1 LTPFAGPHA
10 AKRGTSHGPP
20 TPWPSALAD
29 YSLTSATCNR
39 TISLRAPCD
48 DEAES
53 AKGAK
58 VHEMPLRP
66 DWDRLLANCPG
77 AQDGFPPPAVGFGAI
92 DIRRDSGFEA
102 TNYLIDLGVKYLTV
116 DSSPLKDC
124 FRLRF
129 KYGKLTGLK
138 QSLAKGRRPQ
148 PEMPRHAGEPARRPP
163 TQPQNHQSMA
173 FRLGRH
179 VGRWFR

>member
-1 LTPFAGPHA
+1 MCDPDG
-10 AKRGTSHGPP
+10 
-20 TPWPSALAD
+20 
-29 YSLTSATCNR
+29 
-39 TISLRAPCD
+39 ISDSKSGPCD
-48 DEAES
+48 DPKPNP
-53 AKGAK
+53 KGAK
-58 VHEMPLRP
+58 VQRMPLVP

-77 AQDGFPPPAVGFGAI
+77 AEDGFPPPAVGFGAI

-116 DSSPLKDC
+116 DSSPLTNC

-138 QSLAKGRRPQ
+138 QSFAEGRRPQ
-148 PEMPRHAGEPARRPP
+148 PQAPRYASEPAGRPP
-163 TQPQNHQSMA
+163 TQPQSPQSIA
-173 FRLGRH
+173 FRLGRR

>member
-1 LTPFAGPHA
+1 MCDPDG
-10 AKRGTSHGPP
+10 
-20 TPWPSALAD
+20 
-29 YSLTSATCNR
+29 
-39 TISLRAPCD
+39 ISDSKSGLCD
-48 DEAES
+48 DPKPNP
-53 AKGAK
+53 KGAK
-58 VHEMPLRP
+58 VQRMPLVP

-77 AQDGFPPPAVGFGAI
+77 AEDGFPPPAVGFGAI

-116 DSSPLKDC
+116 DSSPLTDC

-138 QSLAKGRRPQ
+138 QSFAEGRRPQ
-148 PEMPRHAGEPARRPP
+148 PQAPRYASEPAGRPP
-163 TQPQNHQSMA
+163 TQPQSPQSIA
-173 FRLGRH
+173 FRLGRR